1 MNKQSKPT
9 AKRPRRRPNTLT
21 KLKFD
26 TSTLINLPLSFSPP
40 PSADE
45 PSLIHAKH
53 RVYLGSENDAN
64 NLPLLKKLNITRVLT
79 IQMKTLGGPVRDY
92 LQANATN
99 SYKQIQITDCSSSN
113 LYQHFDEALD
123 FLEQPSNGYTLV
135 HCQQG
140 ISRSSTIC
148 MAFLMKK
155 LRLSFDECFQHL
167 KNVRPIIS
175 PNFGFLGQLKKLEN
189 DMSIVQFIPVVRGNH
204 FPEPTPVMVCN

>member
-9 AKRPRRRPNTLT
+9 ANRQRRRPNTLT

-26 TSTLINLPLSFSPP
+26 TSTLINLPPSFSPP
-40 PSADE
+40 ASADE

-64 NLPLLKKLNITRVLT
+64 NLQLLRKLNITRVLT
-79 IQMKTLGGPVRDY
+79 IQMKALSGPVRDY
-92 LQANATN
+92 LREGD
-99 SYKQIQITDCSSSN
+99 YKQIQITDCSSSN
-113 LYQHFDEALD
+113 LYEHFDEALE
-123 FLEQPSNGYTLV
+123 FLEQPSTGYTLV

-140 ISRSSTIC
+140 ISRSSTVC
-148 MAFLMKK
+148 MAYLMKK
-155 LRLSFDECFQHL
+155 LYWTFDDCFQHL

-189 DMSIVQFIPVVRGNH
+189 DMSIVQHV
-204 FPEPTPVMVCN
+204 FPIVDRFLEPPAVMVCN